1 MHKDIL
7 AAIVGR
13 NKAVALGIV
22 EPLHRSG
29 RHVCCS
35 SQREL
40 DGEAVVR
47 RATAIKNPLLAV
59 SLSGSCGA
67 ATSGLLRPAPQNIS
81 CCDGTVKSSALDA
94 CARARYDCPRTGVV
108 VARWPPRSSKSLAG
122 RAERAAVGST
132 PIHPRLHGLPE
143 VPRSASGRFYF
154 DLRTIASVIFAT
166 RAITSTS
173 CTRTISAP

>member
-47 RATAIKNPLLAV
+47 RATAMKNPLVAV

-67 ATSGLLRPAPQNIS
+67 ATSGYYVLRRKIYHAVTEPSNPACLTLAPLPGMI
-81 CCDGTVKSSALDA
+81 V
-94 CARARYDCPRTGVV
+94 RARGWLWPGGCHGLQN
-108 VARWPPRSSKSLAG
+108 RWPVAQ
-122 RAERAAVGST
+122 
-132 PIHPRLHGLPE
+132 
-143 VPRSASGRFYF
+143 SGRRWVR
-154 DLRTIASVIFAT
+154 LPSIPA
-166 RAITSTS
+166 
-173 CTRTISAP
+173 